1 MTSSNTI
8 AVETFKRNVLD
19 KLKNKTYWTDNLSD
33 EYGGSYYDNFE
44 VVRLQDAINIIQST
58 SVIK

>member
-19 KLKNKTYWTDNLSD
+19 KLKNKTYWTDHLSD
-33 EYGGSYYDNFE
+33 EHGGSYYDNFE